1 MFNNDDA
8 VGGSDMFNNDDTV
21 GTNDLISNNDA
32 VDLSAEV
39 DEQPTELPYEI
50 WEQILLHVISQSDFL
65 RPDHKCRLFC
75 RIRSVN
81 RQFY

>member
-8 VGGSDMFNNDDTV
+8 VGGSDMFNNDDAV

-39 DEQPTELPYEI
+39 DEQPRELPYEI
-50 WEQILLHVISQSDFL
+50 WE
-65 RPDHKCRLFC
+65 
-75 RIRSVN
+75 
-81 RQFY
+81 

>member
-39 DEQPTELPYEI
+39 DEQPTELPY
-50 WEQILLHVISQSDFL
+50 
-65 RPDHKCRLFC
+65 
-75 RIRSVN
+75 
-81 RQFY
+81 